1 MYNTTTKFGEAI
13 RGDTRSFLA
22 KIISNGKEAEDVI
35 VNLQKYSKSTSGDS
49 IPIGGAISSYVTMD
63 LWNPNFTVKDAEVS
77 VEIGLQLDDA
87 VEWVELGTFTCEKP
101 TTSSDG
107 LINVT
112 AYDCISTKMS
122 GTYLSD
128 LEYPTDSINVLKE
141 LEKKTGVKI
150 DTSGLEKGVLL
161 NKVESMS
168 ESDIDEDGNEV
179 TNVTYTNPLDG
190 YTYREVLGYIAM
202 LHCKYAVADVDGTV
216 VFKWFKDVNDYT
228 ITGDEYFDDF
238 EDSELEFLVGAISCS
253 TLSQTFESGNGDVNV
268 WLENPIMTQER
279 LDYIYS
285 VLKTL
290 KFVPCHFSFYGDIR
304 LELFDTVKVEKA
316 DGTVYNVPIMDVTQ
330 DFDGGLKTEIQS
342 FGAGIQEGD
351 GTSGNLLEK
360 VDRFYYELLTVKEIV
375 GKKASFDNL
384 YALNGEFSSLKAD
397 NGEFKNLVAEN
408 FSAVNANIENLTAK
422 SITTDNLYVKVAE
435 FGYLTA
441 EKADIDYAKIDFSN
455 VGTQVVS
462 SSMIIDGAVT
472 NEKVGNL
479 SANKIT
485 SGTIDAS
492 KIYVTNLNADNLTVG
507 TINGQ
512 RIGDKSIDLNK
523 LAKEVPTKEYLDSV
537 QENLQGQIDGA
548 IETFTKTEIPTLQ
561 NEPASLWT
569 DNATKNKHVGDICYV
584 VNPTSSADGYCYRFA
599 NLGTEID
606 PNYEWVLI
614 KDSDVTKTLQD
625 IIDIYG
631 EITGIKKFDTEI
643 SAWKVNTDSELS
655 SIKAKTTKLET
666 DIGNRVEVSVFN
678 TLKQTVDENSGS
690 ITSLST
696 TVKNK
701 ADGSTVTELANT
713 VNNIKQTADSNSL
726 SISSMKTDIKNKAD
740 GSTVETLSKQVSTID
755 QGLSSVRIS
764 VSEETTNR
772 QNDTKR
778 LEGLLEVK
786 VNTKDLISE
795 INASADVI
803 NLTGDRI
810 IIDSENFKVA
820 KDGTITAKNGNF
832 TGTITGSSGEFTKD
846 FKVNIQ
852 GIDMNTF
859 LMAIS
864 HDEDA
869 GISHLEISCVGDN
882 GISSITMD
890 NTSVDMSSTTAV
902 FISAEKG
909 VSVSS
914 LFGGITINTRSAK
927 IVADDDGVAI
937 TGGLRVDGTQV
948 SLNGHTHNSLYNAS
962 LNETIA
968 FIKDG
973 DYGYFRPNTASLV
986 YCGSSARPWYKVY
999 TEQLEV
1005 LANRPTMQPVYDNT
1019 VSYETNCYISSAGL
1033 LSRTTKTSSRTIK
1046 HDIKAIADND
1056 IAPERL
1062 YDVSIYQFKYDDG
1075 ILTDKTDSRY
1085 AKLLPGFIIEE
1096 LAEQY
1101 PIAVDRP
1108 SDNVKEWS
1116 WNAQYLIPP
1125 MLKLIQDQHEVD
1137 EQLEKKLA
1145 EQEAR
1150 IEQLESQVQQLMI
1163 QMEA

>member
-87 VEWVELGTFTCEKP
+87 VEWVKLGTFTCEKP

-161 NKVESMS
+161 NKAESMS

-216 VFKWFKDVNDYT
+216 VFKWFKDVSDYT

-397 NGEFKNLVAEN
+397 NGEFKNLVTEN

-606 PNYEWVLI
+606 PSYEWVLI

-678 TLKQTVDENSGS
+678 TLKQTVDENSSS

-786 VNTKDLISE
+786 VNTEDLISE

-810 IIDSENFKVA
+810 VIDSENFKVA
-820 KDGTITAKNGNF
+820 KDGTLEAVNGKF
-832 TGTITGSSGEFTKD
+832 SGELTCIVGTIGGFIISDKAIY
-846 FKVNIQ
+846 K
-852 GIDMNTF
+852 GIDNVHSKET
-859 LMAIS
+859 
-864 HDEDA
+864 
-869 GISHLEISCVGDN
+869 GIYL
-882 GISSITMD
+882 GIDGIVNQTKSERIELRDGFFKSGPAD
-890 NTSVDMSSTTAV
+890 G
-902 FISAEKG
+902 EG
-909 VSVSS
+909 PHVSV
-914 LFGGITINTRSAK
+914 
-927 IVADDDGVAI
+927 
-937 TGGLRVDGTQV
+937 
-948 SLNGHTHNSLYNAS
+948 HNSLIEVNSFYDPDAHGITYAKIIFGLSSMVDGVGDFQQFGYIGMNGIMEGFESDLNTPILSWDGKAKLTQVVGGANTELEPLLFETLSEKGNLTIGKGLYNDGSGDTGIYGNDVYIYVKNSAGTPGGYRPYFGAETVNVTVNTS
-962 LNETIA
+962 GIVTNSGKRIEFIVPLNRPIA
-968 FIKDG
+968 GNNPTVSANSVDG
-973 DYGYFRPNTASLV
+973 FRLRQGGKYTH
-986 YCGSSARPWYKVY
+986 GSSASKYVNPSSY
-999 TEQLEV
+999 TATYYRHGYV
-1005 LANRPTMQPVYDNT
+1005 RILADFDDNT
-1019 VSYETNCYISSAGL
+1019 NA
-1033 LSRTTKTSSRTIK
+1033 TTLDTIGI
-1046 HDIKAIADND
+1046 HWSG
-1056 IAPERL
+1056 
-1062 YDVSIYQFKYDDG
+1062 SI
-1075 ILTDKTDSRY
+1075 TY
-1085 AKLLPGFIIEE
+1085 A
-1096 LAEQY
+1096 
-1101 PIAVDRP
+1101 
-1108 SDNVKEWS
+1108 
-1116 WNAQYLIPP
+1116 
-1125 MLKLIQDQHEVD
+1125 
-1137 EQLEKKLA
+1137 
-1145 EQEAR
+1145 
-1150 IEQLESQVQQLMI
+1150 
-1163 QMEA
+1163 